1 VRFGSQL
8 KASEMSSLSRGVV
21 EQQRGTELLVDSC
34 ERNDAECS
42 IFPPALGTLLF
53 VPPRSSAAS
62 DVVTR
67 MLHFNQ
73 GGEDKRESAG
83 WKLLVYDQFG
93 RDVLAPLLNVAE
105 LRRLG
110 ITLHLCVC
118 IPVPRVHHRACVS
131 ARACPPSALYPCR
144 VFISCTRIVLNMFST
159 FILPALACH
168 SYHLS
173 LTGSLS
179 ARYFCFVYC
188 RWGVSLIDKSR
199 DQVGDVPAIYFVAP
213 TEENLSRIAHVRS
226 KFLAGHLGAFLPL
239 ARPVH
244 SQ

>member
-1 VRFGSQL
+1 MRNAQFFL
-8 KASEMSSLSRGVV
+8 LLSSHHVH
-21 EQQRGTELLVDSC
+21 
-34 ERNDAECS
+34 
-42 IFPPALGTLLF
+42 PP
-53 VPPRSSAAS
+53 P

-118 IPVPRVHHRACVS
+118 IPRPASTTVHASVLVLARRVHY
-131 ARACPPSALYPCR
+131 LYR

-226 KFLAGHLGAFLPL
+226 KFLAGRLGAFLPL
-239 ARPVH
+239 ARPVK